1 MLGEVAL
8 NCVYHATM
16 AWNVGLRILLVLAHG
31 MVPSVRGV
39 VVMSSTT
46 AVFKSDLG
54 YLAELG

>member
-1 MLGEVAL
+1 MLGEVSL
-8 NCVYHATM
+8 DCVHDATV
-16 AWNVGLRILLVLAHG
+16 AWNMGLRILLVLAHG